1 MAYWAAAEQKR
12 RRLGGRG
19 LADLPRRADSFSS
32 GSGSDLCSKEVF
44 EALASWV
51 PRQEVTAMNEAEFQ
65 GLSPA
70 YWVQALTRL
79 EQWRHDVHAWRDEA
93 ARLNHSFLLSELARV
108 DSELVQALDTAR
120 TYYSAAL
127 DTEAE

>member
-1 MAYWAAAEQKR
+1 
-12 RRLGGRG
+12 
-19 LADLPRRADSFSS
+19 
-32 GSGSDLCSKEVF
+32 
-44 EALASWV
+44 
-51 PRQEVTAMNEAEFQ
+51 MNEAEFQ